1 MPIASFFRYVL
12 HLAVADC
19 LFLLTIPFKVAEDV
33 NDEWIFSGGMCKATE
48 AVLFLNY
55 FSSIFLLMVMCVRVF
70 VLVRVPLRRFVRL
83 SQRYRLGGKI
93 KIFS

>member
-1 MPIASFFRYVL
+1 MLIAIFFRYVL

-33 NDEWIFSGGMCKATE
+33 NNAWIFSGGMCKATE

-55 FSSIFLLMVMCVRVF
+55 FSSILLLMVMCVQAC
-70 VLVRVPLRRFVRL
+70 VLVCVPLCGFIRL
-83 SQRYRLGGKI
+83 SRR
-93 KIFS
+93 